1 MKEELAV
8 DKLRQQQIQND
19 LNLPKFNQE
28 EKVEVDED
36 DVSDD
41 ISNLPSDDGD
51 E

>member
-1 MKEELAV
+1 
-8 DKLRQQQIQND
+8 